1 MDLVPNRFAI
11 YSQPSSEF
19 ISSDSQT
26 LLYLASLEWLAERW
40 HSIVLYFDR
49 NKASFILFI
58 QESSFG
64 RISALVTLYNLP

>member
-1 MDLVPNRFAI
+1 MNKINWKMDPNRFAI

-26 LLYLASLEWLAERW
+26 LLYLASLQWLVETR

-49 NKASFILFI
+49 NKASFIY
-58 QESSFG
+58 SFKNNPLEG
-64 RISALVTLYNLP
+64 EVR

>member
-1 MDLVPNRFAI
+1 MNKINWKMDLVPNRFAI

-26 LLYLASLEWLAERW
+26 LLYLASLQWLVDTR

-49 NKASFILFI
+49 NKASSIY
-58 QESSFG
+58 SFKNHPLEG
-64 RISALVTLYNLP
+64 EVP

>member
-1 MDLVPNRFAI
+1 MNKINWKMDLVPNRFAI

-26 LLYLASLEWLAERW
+26 LLYLASLQWLVDTR

-49 NKASFILFI
+49 NKASFIY
-58 QESSFG
+58 SFKNHSLEG
-64 RISALVTLYNLP
+64 EVP